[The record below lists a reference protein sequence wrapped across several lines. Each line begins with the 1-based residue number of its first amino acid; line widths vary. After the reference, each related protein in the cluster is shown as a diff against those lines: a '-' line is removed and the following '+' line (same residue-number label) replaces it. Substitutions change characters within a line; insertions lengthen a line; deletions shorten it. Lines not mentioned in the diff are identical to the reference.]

1 MQNVNNADTSERAL
15 YMEEKK
21 YEEVFRETFY

>member
-21 YEEVFRETFY
+21 YEKLFLETFY